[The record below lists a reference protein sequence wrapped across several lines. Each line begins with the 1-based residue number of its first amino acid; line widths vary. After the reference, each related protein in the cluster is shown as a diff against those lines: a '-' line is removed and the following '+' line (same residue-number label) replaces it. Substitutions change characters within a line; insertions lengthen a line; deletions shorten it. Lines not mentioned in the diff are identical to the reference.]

1 MSVWIS
7 IYRKWSFLTSGNDN
21 CFQIKGP
28 CGKLPA
34 SKDNVIIRYVCV
46 WTSSTS
52 GRGPSMIKITATR
65 IKEGGLGGGLVV
77 VTCRLLT
84 VHTWIPETRSTLNQ
98 LMLKFF
104 GGQNLSWF
112 YSFYCFVINFNFSD
126 LLYNTQRNAC
136 SSDSTFSKL
145 IIILYFYI
153 HIPVIMIL
161 IIFWVRIIWQ
171 FYTLLWE
178 KSLSSA
184 AQLK

>member
-52 GRGPSMIKITATR
+52 GRGPSMIKISAKSR
-65 IKEGGLGGGLVV
+65 IKEGGWGGLVV

-98 LMLKFF
+98 FKCLNFLVVRTCHDF
-104 GGQNLSWF
+104 
-112 YSFYCFVINFNFSD
+112 SFYCFVINFNFSD